1 MHCRAEKVIDSEQLC
16 NHSKDVAFRC
26 EYPGWTGLRLG
37 VLADTCNLQY
47 VTIEKAGLFD
57 YITNEFGPGTFS
69 KNLFFLVFKLLIN
82 YLYASSNN
90 TFFFCT
96 ALQVDLNRHTFEGV
110 RITSNAGNGLE
121 ILYSDLYNS
130 LSYIR
135 NSEFSGNKG
144 AGISFKQLGLT
155 VQGEYLK

>member
-1 MHCRAEKVIDSEQLC
+1 M
-16 NHSKDVAFRC
+16 
-26 EYPGWTGLRLG
+26 
-37 VLADTCNLQY
+37 NLDP
-47 VTIEKAGLFD
+47 VC
-57 YITNEFGPGTFS
+57 
-69 KNLFFLVFKLLIN
+69 FLKTLKKKLLKVV
-82 YLYASSNN
+82 LH
-90 TFFFCT
+90 FFFFT

-155 VQGEYLK
+155 VEGEYLV